1 MTINW
6 TTIHVKDMEASLAF
20 YHGLLGLPVAGRM
33 GVPGH
38 DQRDWDFA
46 TKFGPPEHEIAMLGP
61 QDGTKLELLCGGAP
75 IEGPIGL
82 GVSMGFTP
90 DNMGDLLEK
99 LAAAGYAIP
108 EPMSPNPS
116 LRFFFIKDPDGYT
129 VQLVEQ
135 LG

>member
-6 TTIHVKDMEASLAF
+6 TTIHVADMAKSVAF
-20 YHGLLGLPVAGRM
+20 YNGLLGLPVAGRM

-38 DQRDWDFA
+38 
-46 TKFGPPEHEIAMLGP
+46 EITMLGP
-61 QDGTKLELLCGGAP
+61 EEGTKLELIATGEA
-75 IEGPIGL
+75 IEGPVGL

-90 DNMGDLLEK
+90 DNITDLLEK
-99 LAAAGYAIP
+99 LAAAGVEIP
-108 EPMSPNPS
+108 EPFSPNPT
-116 LRFFFIKDPDGYT
+116 LRFYFVKDPDGYA

>member
-20 YHGLLGLPVAGRM
+20 YHGLLGLPVAER
-33 GVPGH
+33 
-38 DQRDWDFA
+38 
-46 TKFGPPEHEIAMLGP
+46 FGPPEHEIAMLGP

>member
-6 TTIHVKDMEASLAF
+6 TTIHVADIEKSIAF

-38 DQRDWDFA
+38 
-46 TKFGPPEHEIAMLGP
+46 EIAMLGP
-61 QDGTKLELLCGGAP
+61 EEGTKLELISTGEPAP
-75 IEGPIGL
+75 ENPGQ

-90 DNMGDLLEK
+90 DNMGELLEK
-99 LAAAGYAIP
+99 LAAAGVAIP
-108 EPMSPNPS
+108 EPFSPNPT
-116 LRFFFIKDPDGYT
+116 LRFYFISDPDGYA

>member
-20 YHGLLGLPVAGRM
+20 YHGLLGLPVVER
-33 GVPGH
+33 
-38 DQRDWDFA
+38 
-46 TKFGPPEHEIAMLGP
+46 FGPPEHQIAMLGP
-61 QDGTKLELLCGGAP
+61 EEGTKLELLCGGPAL
-75 IEGPIGL
+75 EGPVGL

-90 DNMGDLLEK
+90 DNMGELLEK
-99 LAAAGYAIP
+99 LAAAGVTIP

-129 VQLVEQ
+129 VQLVEN

>member
-6 TTIHVKDMEASLAF
+6 TTLHVANMETSLAF
-20 YHGLLGLPVAGRM
+20 YNGLLGLPIAGRM

-38 DQRDWDFA
+38 
-46 TKFGPPEHEIAMLGP
+46 EITMLGP
-61 QDGTKLELLCGGAP
+61 EEGTKLELISTGEPAPQNPGA
-75 IEGPIGL
+75 

-90 DNMGDLLEK
+90 ENMGQLLEDLK
-99 LAAAGYAIP
+99 AAGVTIP

-116 LRFFFIKDPDGYT
+116 LRFYFIQDPDGYT
-129 VQLVEQ
+129 VQLVEA